1 MQQMEIWSFIY
12 GVVFF
17 FFFMNGG
24 TPLPGPG
31 FHPALW
37 LRAAYRFFFF
47 VWFKNELLR
56 LAGEVSRSD
65 GGVSRAQGILLC
77 MCIRGCQT
85 PQALRASSPTRR
97 SSFFHFLSVLR
108 HPRFFQAEEFV
119 LTSLHLA
126 SLRHSPPFCRSSHI
140 MVVIDLRKSRPAPRT
155 KLERVPRHKG
165 GLFQSD
171 GVYSVLYWPDGII
184 PAPSGAAT
192 PSWRVHPKSSLGR
205 RRGP

>member
-37 LRAAYRFFFF
+37 LRAAYRFFFS

-65 GGVSRAQGILLC
+65 GGVSRAQGILSAC
-77 MCIRGCQT
+77 AYVDVTWVSDPSG
-85 PQALRASSPTRR
+85 PTGQLPYKAEQ
-97 SSFFHFLSVLR
+97 FFHFLSVLR

-126 SLRHSPPFCRSSHI
+126 SLRHSPLSAGA
-140 MVVIDLRKSRPAPRT
+140 VILW
-155 KLERVPRHKG
+155 L
-165 GLFQSD
+165 
-171 GVYSVLYWPDGII
+171 
-184 PAPSGAAT
+184 
-192 PSWRVHPKSSLGR
+192 
-205 RRGP
+205 